1 MERDKKW
8 PSKVSILHCDIF
20 VRLGYKHVLIGF
32 QLTLCV
38 AVVIL
43 LIFIVMHPNVDED
56 IATDLDL
63 MRLGVKIID
72 NLPFHLFQ
80 TMKWLNFPGM
90 VEEIAEML
98 QIQLDMRQEAIHLAQ
113 FNENFKDNEVVIF
126 PKVRKAKY
134 VCGD

>member
-1 MERDKKW
+1 MW
-8 PSKVSILHCDIF
+8 WSVSSS
-20 VRLGYKHVLIGF
+20 RHVP
-32 QLTLCV
+32 
-38 AVVIL
+38 L
-43 LIFIVMHPNVDED
+43 LIFVVMHPNVEND
-56 IATDLDL
+56 IAADLDL

-98 QIQLDMRQEAIHLAQ
+98 QIQLDMRQEAIHLVQ
-113 FNENFKDNEVVIF
+113 FNDNFRDNEVVIF
-126 PKVRKAKY
+126 PKVRNTEE